1 MRHMTY
7 IKNNDIVKR
16 NVHGVIFLIDIT
28 DNYLDDK
35 CRLYEINEIGS
46 IIWDL
51 LDTVTDNQ
59 IYEITS
65 KIKAMI
71 IDDVPIDII
80 RNDVIEFLLMIEKEH
95 FIEEK

>member
-1 MRHMTY
+1 MTY

>member
-1 MRHMTY
+1 MGHMTY